1 MPDRFTLGIEQEF
14 QLVDSQT
21 GELCSCIDTILEKGV
36 SVLGE
41 KIKSESKQ
49 AAVELTTG
57 ICPTIADAR
66 QEVSTLK
73 ATLKQIVMR
82 EGIALIAAGTHPKAL
97 WQDQKTTPGE
107 HYEKLED
114 DLQDV
119 ERMLVIYGLHIHVGV
134 DTNELAIILMNQLR
148 TWLPHLLALSSNSPF
163 WQSRNSGLKSY
174 RTALWKPIPYSGVP
188 EIMPSWNHFEHYI
201 DDLVSTGCIDSA
213 KDICWDIRPHTHFG
227 TIEFRICDMPG
238 TTQDVLALAAL
249 CQALVVKLTRLYE
262 HNIQIYVPPR
272 DYIDV
277 NKWSAMR
284 YGLDASVVDFA
295 RRRRVPMRDSIHALL
310 DFVDDVVADL
320 KCEHEMQ
327 YLRALLA
334 AASGTGADRQLA
346 AYQRSG
352 DINQVTRFLMQ
363 STMTDQ

>member
-21 GELCSCIDTILEKGV
+21 GELCSCIDDILKKGAP
-36 SVLGE
+36 VLGE

-66 QEVSTLK
+66 QEIATLK
-73 ATLKQIVMR
+73 TKLKQIVTR
-82 EGIALIAAGTHPKAL
+82 EGIALIAAGTHPSAF

-107 HYEKLED
+107 HYQQLED
-114 DLQDV
+114 DLQDI

-134 DTNELAIILMNQLR
+134 DSNELAIALLNQLR

-163 WQSRNSGLKSY
+163 WQKRNTGLKSY

-188 EIMPSWNHFEHYI
+188 EIMPSWNHFEHYT
-201 DDLVSTGCIDSA
+201 DDLISTGCIESA
-213 KDICWDIRPHTHFG
+213 KDICWDIRPHALFG

-238 TTQDVLALAAL
+238 TTQETLALAAL
-249 CQALVVKLTRLYE
+249 CQALVMKLTRLHE
-262 HNIQIYVPPR
+262 RNLQCYVSPR
-272 DYIDV
+272 DYIEV

-284 YGLDASVVDFA
+284 YGLDADVIDFMK
-295 RRRRVPMRDSIHALL
+295 RRRIPMRDAIHELL
-310 DFVDDVVADL
+310 DFVEDVVADL
-320 KCEHEMQ
+320 KCEREMQ

-334 AASGTGADRQLA
+334 DPAGTGADRQLA
-346 AYQRSG
+346 AYQRTG
-352 DINQVTRFLMQ
+352 DIEQVTRFLMQ
-363 STMTDQ
+363 RTMDG